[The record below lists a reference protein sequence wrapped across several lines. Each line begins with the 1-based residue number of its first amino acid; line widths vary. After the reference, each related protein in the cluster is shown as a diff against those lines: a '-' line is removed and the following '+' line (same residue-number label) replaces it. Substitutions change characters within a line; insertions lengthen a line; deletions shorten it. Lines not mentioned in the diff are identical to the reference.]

1 MKGVIVEVDLYYK
14 IRTLYNEGES
24 IRSISRRLGISRQTV
39 KKYCEG
45 NTHPDV
51 RKSYTREADIITD
64 DVRSFIIVKVKHFF
78 QHFGKDFFQQYG
90 KQIFPL
96 FGKHFFQILGK
107 EFFLLLGK
115 HFFHNSQSNISGCF
129 SR

>member
-24 IRSISRRLGISRQTV
+24 IRSIPRRLGVSRQTV

-51 RKSYTREADIITD
+51 RKSYVRESDVITD
-64 DVRSFIIVKVKHFF
+64 EVRDFIKACLEE
-78 QHFGKDFFQQYG
+78 DR
-90 KQIFPL
+90 L
-96 FGKHFFQILGK
+96 M
-107 EFFLLLGK
+107 
-115 HFFHNSQSNISGCF
+115 
-129 SR
+129 

>member
-51 RKSYTREADIITD
+51 RKSYTREAEL
-64 DVRSFIIVKVKHFF
+64 VSSKRWQFF
-78 QHFGKDFFQQYG
+78 SSRMPFS
-90 KQIFPL
+90 
-96 FGKHFFQILGK
+96 ILLSQK
-107 EFFLLLGK
+107 AFC
-115 HFFHNSQSNISGCF
+115 FHL
-129 SR
+129 